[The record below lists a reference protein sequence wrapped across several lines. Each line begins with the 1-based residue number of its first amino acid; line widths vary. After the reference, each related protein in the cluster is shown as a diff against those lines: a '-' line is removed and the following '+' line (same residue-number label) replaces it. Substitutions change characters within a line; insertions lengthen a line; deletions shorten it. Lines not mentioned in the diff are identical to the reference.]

1 MRVLTD
7 AEMKTVLDK
16 LANYMSDLKS
26 LIAPL
31 EDGDRYVFRLNH
43 SRVYYVKL
51 SIANLAT
58 SISRDALL
66 SLGTCIGKLTKT
78 GKFRL
83 HITALPI
90 IASGARHKIWIKEN
104 GAQPFLYG
112 SNVVKAH
119 VGRWSEDC
127 PEHQG
132 CVVYS
137 MADIPLG
144 FGVTAR
150 STAEAR
156 RLDPTGI
163 VCFRQSD
170 CGEYLRDEDTL
181 FAS

>member
-1 MRVLTD
+1 
-7 AEMKTVLDK
+7 
-16 LANYMSDLKS
+16 
-26 LIAPL
+26 
-31 EDGDRYVFRLNH
+31 
-43 SRVYYVKL
+43 
-51 SIANLAT
+51 
-58 SISRDALL
+58 
-66 SLGTCIGKLTKT
+66 
-78 GKFRL
+78 
-83 HITALPI
+83 
-90 IASGARHKIWIKEN
+90 
-104 GAQPFLYG
+104 
-112 SNVVKAH
+112 VVKAH

-144 FGVTAR
+144 FGVVSSPGSWKLFAQHGRHLTPSQTAR
-150 STAEAR
+150 STNEAR